1 MASDGQ
7 YYFRNIIFFLLYF
20 YLSLHHVRI
29 LSRVTF
35 GVNFKSQYQKS
46 PEIFEVE
53 VFYLNEIFA
62 TRRPTNHDLRQK
74 GVDSN
79 PSVSAW

>member
-1 MASDGQ
+1 MLE
-7 YYFRNIIFFLLYF
+7 YYQGLPF
-20 YLSLHHVRI
+20 
-29 LSRVTF
+29 VTF
-35 GVNFKSQYQKS
+35 SKSQYQKS